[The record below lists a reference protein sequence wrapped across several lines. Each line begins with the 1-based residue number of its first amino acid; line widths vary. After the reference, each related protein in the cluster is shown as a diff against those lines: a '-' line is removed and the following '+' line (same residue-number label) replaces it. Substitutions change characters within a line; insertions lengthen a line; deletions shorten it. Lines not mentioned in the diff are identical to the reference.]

1 MNRKR
6 EADMPALPDA
16 AIPEPGQGKRGREG
30 YLSYL
35 LRQAGAASRLTLDRS
50 LADIGVT
57 PPQFA
62 TLTMLSAYPGLS
74 NADLAR
80 LAVLTPQTVSVIV
93 GNLERAGA
101 LVRKPHAV
109 HGRIQH
115 LDLSD
120 DGRDLLGKCRERVQ
134 RLERELT
141 AGLAA
146 EEERAVRR
154 WLVGIATAAT

>member
-1 MNRKR
+1 MRKR
-6 EADMPALPDA
+6 NPTA
-16 AIPEPGQGKRGREG
+16 AIPAPGEGKCGEEG
-30 YLSYL
+30 YLGYL
-35 LRQAGAASRLTLDRS
+35 LRQAAGAYRLRVERALSD
-50 LADIGVT
+50 LGVT

-93 GNLERAGA
+93 GNLEKAGA

-115 LDLSD
+115 LDLSES
-120 DGRDLLGKCRERVQ
+120 GRALLGKCRERVQ
-134 RLERELT
+134 KLEKELT
-141 AGLAA
+141 VGLAA

-154 WLVGIATAAT
+154 WLVGIATA

>member
-1 MNRKR
+1 MRKQ
-6 EADMPALPDA
+6 EASP
-16 AIPEPGQGKRGREG
+16 AIPAPGEGKRGKEG
-30 YLSYL
+30 YIGYL
-35 LRQAGAASRLTLDRS
+35 LRQAAGAYRLRVERALDEF
-50 LADIGVT
+50 AVT
-57 PPQFA
+57 QPQFA
-62 TLTMLSAYPGLS
+62 TLTMLSAYPGIS

-93 GNLERAGA
+93 GNLEKAGS

-120 DGRDLLGKCRERVQ
+120 SGRALLKKCRERVQ

-141 AGLAA
+141 AGLSAD
-146 EEERAVRR
+146 EERAVRR
-154 WLVGIATAAT
+154 WLVAVATADAAQL